1 MKIETPKPTPTQA
14 LQLAILF
21 AMVVCWGD
29 TTTADDYGIA
39 SLYIVAVII
48 ARWWG
53 NSWTATV
60 AIIFV
65 TTAEVYT
72 NVYTGAYNTAARRGH
87 FTQVVFWG
95 IAHHVVAYTAVSLT
109 IRWIL
114 QLVERERTVS
124 QKLFKI
130 MQEVRELESL
140 LPICSYCKKIR
151 DDAGQWEK
159 LETYIADHTGTNF
172 THGVCPDCKAEQMA
186 EFKAT
191 KKS

>member
-1 MKIETPKPTPTQA
+1 MKIEMPKPTPTQA

-72 NVYTGAYNTAARRGH
+72 NVYTGAYNTAARKGH

-95 IAHHVVAYTAVSLT
+95 IAHHVAAYTAVTLA
-109 IRWIL
+109 IRWVR
-114 QLVERERTVS
+114 QLIERERKVT
-124 QKLFKI
+124 QELFQILKN
-130 MQEVRELESL
+130 VRELESL

-191 KKS
+191 KKP